1 MTQPEGF
8 LVLLRGVNVGKG
20 RRVPMADFKAV
31 LAGLGLQNVQTLL
44 NSGNAVAWAGARRI
58 SAATLARE
66 IAAALQAHFG
76 FAVPVIVKTAA
87 ELQTVV
93 AENRLA
99 DELAADGALEPS
111 RLFIAFAQEAAQAIA
126 LGAPLQALLGPAD
139 RLHVGTQA
147 LYLFCADGVLKSK
160 AGDALLGKQG
170 SALTSRNWATVLKLQ
185 ALLEAAER

>member
-1 MTQPEGF
+1 MAQPGGF
-8 LVLLRGVNVGKG
+8 VILLRGVNVGKG
-20 RRVPMADFKAV
+20 RRVPMAEFKAV
-31 LAGLGLQNVQTLL
+31 LAGLGLQNAQTLL
-44 NSGNAVAWAGARRI
+44 NSGNAVAWASSR
-58 SAATLARE
+58 SASAPALAGR
-66 IAAALQAHFG
+66 IAAALQAQLG

-87 ELQTVV
+87 ELQAIV

-99 DELAADGALEPS
+99 DELAASGALEPS
-111 RLFIAFAQEAAQAIA
+111 RLFVAFAQEAAQATA

-170 SALTSRNWATVLKLQ
+170 SALTTRNWATVLKLL
-185 ALLEAAER
+185 ALIEAAAP